1 MGATFPLISPFSA
14 GPLPVPS
21 STPRQWIA
29 VSERFEQF
37 DQNLRLTT
45 RQLADGQTKIAGVAG
60 CLNSHYYGIVSY
72 TANALYVGSWGKG
85 TMSRPPRDVDVL
97 FVLPPEE
104 HERFERYQG
113 NRQSALLQEVKG
125 V

>member
-85 TMSRPPRDVDVL
+85 TMSRDRRQL
-97 FVLPPEE
+97 FL
-104 HERFERYQG
+104 HLNDNYSCRAGAGWMERHGDRRAFP
-113 NRQSALLQEVKG
+113 N
-125 V
+125 